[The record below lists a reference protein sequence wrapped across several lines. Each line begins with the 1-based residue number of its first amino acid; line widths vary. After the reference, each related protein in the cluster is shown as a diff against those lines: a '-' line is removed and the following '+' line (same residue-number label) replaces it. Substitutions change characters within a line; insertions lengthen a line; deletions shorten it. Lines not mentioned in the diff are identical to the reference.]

1 MADDDVLLP
10 RKGDLVRWIRDYM
23 FFSADNRGNAWPH
36 NPVYEYGLIMEVSH
50 TDPNALIVFG
60 FKSKQMFIMDRLQD
74 EIETISRAKRKLI
87 VPTADEVKKYE
98 K

>member
-1 MADDDVLLP
+1 MADDDGEAP
-10 RKGDLVRWIRDYM
+10 RKGDLVRWIKDYM

-60 FKSKQMFIMDRLQD
+60 FKAKQMFIVDVVHD
-74 EIETISRAKRKLI
+74 EIETISRAARKLI
-87 VPTADEVKKYE
+87 VPTAEEVKKYE